1 LIALL
6 SRAPSPLL
14 AARDNIIRKA
24 LRFDNS
30 EMARFSFQATFS
42 SIGILPVRRL
52 RTFFALLLTVAV
64 CAVPAGCAVVQD
76 IQNRQAKAR
85 EESERA
91 ELRKQALVEHA
102 VYRSVAGW
110 RKQTYRNRELLSQ
123 ATAEN
128 VSLEISLSEQ
138 RGLLLV
144 RTAIAMD
151 FPVATGKKSHPT
163 PAGSFTI
170 RSKEKNYFSN
180 LYGKIYDAQNVVLVG
195 VADARTDL
203 VPEGGRFEGA
213 MMPYWMRLTD
223 TGVGLHVGYV
233 PGRPASH
240 GCIRIKRDAA
250 TEIFDLVKVGTP
262 VVVAQ
267 SAPSLP

>member
-1 LIALL
+1 MILH
-6 SRAPSPLL
+6 RT
-14 AARDNIIRKA
+14 
-24 LRFDNS
+24 
-30 EMARFSFQATFS
+30 FSF
-42 SIGILPVRRL
+42 
-52 RTFFALLLTVAV
+52 LLGVAI
-64 CAVPAGCAVVQD
+64 CAVSAGCAVVHD

-85 EESERA
+85 EEGERA
-91 ELRKQALVEHA
+91 ELRKQAIVEHA

-110 RKQTYRNRELLSQ
+110 RKQTYRNKELLSQ

-170 RSKEKNYFSN
+170 RAKEKNYFSN

-195 VADARTDL
+195 DADTLTDL
-203 VPEGGRFEGA
+203 VPE
-213 MMPYWMRLTD
+213 
-223 TGVGLHVGYV
+223 
-233 PGRPASH
+233 
-240 GCIRIKRDAA
+240 
-250 TEIFDLVKVGTP
+250 
-262 VVVAQ
+262 
-267 SAPSLP
+267 

>member
-1 LIALL
+1 MILPRTFSFLL
-6 SRAPSPLL
+6 S
-14 AARDNIIRKA
+14 
-24 LRFDNS
+24 
-30 EMARFSFQATFS
+30 
-42 SIGILPVRRL
+42 
-52 RTFFALLLTVAV
+52 VAI
-64 CAVPAGCAVVQD
+64 CAVSAGCAVVQD

-85 EESERA
+85 EEGERA
-91 ELRKQALVEHA
+91 ELRKQAIAEHA

-110 RKQTYRNRELLSQ
+110 RKQTYRNKELLSQ

-128 VSLEISLSEQ
+128 VSLEISLGEQ

-170 RSKEKNYFSN
+170 RAKEKNYFSN
-180 LYGKIYDAQNVVLVG
+180 LYGKIYDAQNAVLVG
-195 VADARTDL
+195 DADARTDL

-223 TGVGLHVGYV
+223 TGVGIHVGYV

-240 GCIRIKRDAA
+240 GCIRIKHDAA
-250 TEIFDLVKVGTP
+250 TQIFGLVDVGTP
-262 VVVAQ
+262 VVIAER
-267 SAPSLP
+267 APSLL